1 MAGAARQP
9 AAGLPAA
16 HVMVPNAA
24 VHPQQLHQAQ
34 VSALPQNLGLPSEPA
49 LLHLRILHRQLLAQV
64 LHCWRTVLAVVEP
77 DRRPRLEP
85 DRRRTLT

>member
-34 VSALPQNLGLPSEPA
+34 ASELPQNLGLPSEPA
-49 LLHLRILHRQLLAQV
+49 LLHLRILHRQPLAQV
-64 LHCWRTVLAVVEP
+64 LHCWRCTVLAEVEP

-85 DRRRTLT
+85 DRRTFT